1 MKRIL
6 GWVAVSAII
15 VGLPL
20 SHLAFGARQVK
31 VALCHVTEEGAGHV
45 ISVAEPAVPAHL
57 AHGDCLAADAE
68 VADDGSCA
76 CPVAPAP

>member
-6 GWVAVSAII
+6 GWFAVAAII
-15 VGLPL
+15 AGLPL
-20 SHLAFGARQVK
+20 SHLALGARQTK
-31 VALCHVTEEGAGHV
+31 VAICHVKGNGTGKV

-57 AHGDCLAADAE
+57 AHGDCLAVDAD

-76 CPVAPAP
+76 CPVAP